1 MHVPEFILDNRE
13 HLLAELL
20 PEVPISQ
27 LDLGDFQILVD
38 GQPVYILE
46 RKTIE
51 DLVASVKDARYKEQ
65 KERTMAFCTASEG
78 KCKFAYVLEGVMKY
92 GDDNPKQKMVTGCL
106 VNSMVRDGI
115 PFYRTKDLT
124 ETATLLKSIMSRVT
138 KDADKYFSSRNKS
151 DEGTGVATYT
161 DALVKQKKKDNVN
174 QHTVVLLQL
183 TAIPGI
189 STKKA
194 TEIINVHNITSIS
207 DLCDK
212 MKVAKPKDFFK
223 TVHGIGKILQ
233 SSIYV
238 FCGVDPG
245 SS

>member
-65 KERTMAFCTASEG
+65 KERTMAFCTTNNS
-78 KCKFAYVLEGVMKY
+78 CKFAYVLEGSMKY

-115 PFYRTKDLT
+115 PFYRTRDLA
-124 ETATLLKSIMSRVT
+124 ETAQLLKSIMSRVT
-138 KDADKYFSSRNKS
+138 KDADKYFTGRNKS
-151 DEGTGVATYT
+151 DEGTGVYV

>member
-1 MHVPEFILDNRE
+1 MYFLIKTLV
-13 HLLAELL
+13 LL
-20 PEVPISQ
+20 
-27 LDLGDFQILVD
+27 
-38 GQPVYILE
+38 
-46 RKTIE
+46 
-51 DLVASVKDARYKEQ
+51 
-65 KERTMAFCTASEG
+65 
-78 KCKFAYVLEGVMKY
+78 CKLSNLFHY
-92 GDDNPKQKMVTGCL
+92 NI
-106 VNSMVRDGI
+106 N
-115 PFYRTKDLT
+115 
-124 ETATLLKSIMSRVT
+124 
-138 KDADKYFSSRNKS
+138 
-151 DEGTGVATYT
+151 
-161 DALVKQKKKDNVN
+161 KQKKKDNVN

-223 TVHGIGKILQ
+223 TVHGIGKVLQ

>member
-65 KERTMAFCTASEG
+65 KERTMAFCTTNNS
-78 KCKFAYVLEGVMKY
+78 CKFAYVLEGSMKY
-92 GDDNPKQKMVTGCL
+92 GDDNPKQKMLTGCL

-115 PFYRTKDLT
+115 PFYRTRDLA
-124 ETATLLKSIMSRVT
+124 ETAQLLKSIMSRVT
-138 KDADKYFSSRNKS
+138 KDADKYFTGRNKS
-151 DEGTGVATYT
+151 DEGTGVYV